1 MVGACH
7 AQGCVAGVRPSWWV
21 AALVASLLPVL
32 PPSPSLHSL
41 SCSAYRVAT
50 DHNADNTS
58 AVLREWLVAVKGL
71 YHSVEWR
78 PSEEPR

>member
-1 MVGACH
+1 MDTHICSKHSRTSIVKGIKH
-7 AQGCVAGVRPSWWV
+7 K
-21 AALVASLLPVL
+21 AAHQYNR
-32 PPSPSLHSL
+32 SLHSL